1 MPPSLCSLPL
11 FDKQRN
17 RITIWTGP
25 GAARKPALPFSCILC
40 SMKGAQE
47 RHKSARQGFFFPGWG
62 ILVAEE
68 RRAFCQRTR
77 CGGWLLIEK
86 KEDSSKN
93 MYLKVWFIEMTLLW
107 FIFRGFEIME
117 MLTATLKKLQLT
129 CLLVSG
135 AEMLTTAITILEMSI
150 FILIILYY

>member
-47 RHKSARQGFFFPGWG
+47 RHKSARQGFFFFFFSGWG

-68 RRAFCQRTR
+68 RMAFCQRTR

-86 KEDSSKN
+86 KKEDTSKN
-93 MYLKVWFIEMTLLW
+93 MYLKVRFIEMTWLW
-107 FIFRGFEIME
+107 FIYRGFEITE
-117 MLTATLKKLQLT
+117 MLTATFKQLR
-129 CLLVSG
+129 
-135 AEMLTTAITILEMSI
+135 LEHVC
-150 FILIILYY
+150 